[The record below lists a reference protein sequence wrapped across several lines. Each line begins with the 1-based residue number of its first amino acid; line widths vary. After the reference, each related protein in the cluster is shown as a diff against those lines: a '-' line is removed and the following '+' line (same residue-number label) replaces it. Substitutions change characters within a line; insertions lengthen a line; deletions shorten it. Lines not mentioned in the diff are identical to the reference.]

1 MKILNHYAGIGG
13 NRKNWGLEHEVTAVE
28 INQDIAEVYRNFF
41 PKDKVVVD
49 DAHEYLRENFEEF
62 DFIWASPPCP
72 THSKMRKHL
81 SVTVNDS
88 DPVYPDMKLWQEIL
102 FLRGYFEGDWV
113 VENVKSW
120 YDPLIRPQESGR
132 HYFWSNF
139 NIPKLENVNSGKDV
153 QIRNP
158 NVVEE
163 QEKEYGFDLSGF
175 GLSEKQKKKMLNNVV
190 HPRIGE
196 VILDNT
202 TVKQQ
207 NLTQVKAKGGSIL

>member
-1 MKILNHYAGIGG
+1 MRILNLYAGIGG
-13 NRKNWGLEHEVTAVE
+13 NRKKWDGEKHDITNVE
-28 INQDIAEVYRNFF
+28 WDEDTAEVLRKEF
-41 PKDKVVVD
+41 PNDEVIVG
-49 DAHEYLRENFEEF
+49 DAHEYLKENFQDY

-81 SVTVNDS
+81 SIQVNGS

-102 FLRGYFEGDWV
+102 FLKGYFEGSWV

-139 NIPKLENVNSGKDV
+139 NIPKLSNINSGSDV

-158 NVVEE
+158 DVVED
-163 QEKEYGFDLSGF
+163 QEREYDYDLSKYD
-175 GLSEKQKKKMLNNVV
+175 LTSKQKKKMLNNVV
-190 HPRIGE
+190 HPKIGKA
-196 VILDNT
+196 ILDARKS
-202 TVKQQ
+202 KQKS
-207 NLTQVKAKGGSIL
+207 LDEV

>member
-1 MKILNHYAGIGG
+1 MKILNLYAGIGG
-13 NRKNWGLEHEVTAVE
+13 NRKNWSSQHEVTAVE
-28 INQDIAEVYRNFF
+28 INQDVAEVYRDFF

-190 HPRIGE
+190 HPRIGQ
-196 VILDNT
+196 VILDNA

-207 NLTQVKAKGGSIL
+207 TLTQVKTEGVSQ

>member
-1 MKILNHYAGIGG
+1 
-13 NRKNWGLEHEVTAVE
+13 
-28 INQDIAEVYRNFF
+28 
-41 PKDKVVVD
+41 VVD

-175 GLSEKQKKKMLNNVV
+175 GLREKQKRKMLNNVV

-202 TVKQQ
+202 VVKQQ
-207 NLTQVKAKGGSIL
+207 NLTQVKANGGSIL

>member
-1 MKILNHYAGIGG
+1 MKILNLYAGIGG
-13 NRKNWGLEHEVTAVE
+13 NRKNWSSQHEVTAVE
-28 INQDIAEVYRNFF
+28 INQDVAEVYRDFF

-139 NIPKLENVNSGKDV
+139 NIPKLENVNAGKDV

-190 HPRIGE
+190 HPRIGQ
-196 VILDNT
+196 VILDNA

-207 NLTQVKAKGGSIL
+207 TLTQVKTEGVSQ

>member
-1 MKILNHYAGIGG
+1 MKILNLYAGIGG
-13 NRKNWGLEHEVTAVE
+13 NRKNWSSQHEVTAVE
-28 INQDIAEVYRNFF
+28 INQDVAEVYRDFF